1 MLRSSPKRGWH
12 VIPFVGKV
20 NLVEKI
26 ARLARVRLD
35 DVSKLGDSI
44 TLGWR
49 ERGLR
54 EAVKDGENKENV
66 AYFYGNGGGGG
77 APKKPKQ
84 IVKEGLS
91 EYFIYTIE
99 GTESAALMIRRY
111 DQREQPHT
119 QRPTAGP
126 KSF

>member
-1 MLRSSPKRGWH
+1 MVKT
-12 VIPFVGKV
+12 K
-20 NLVEKI
+20 K
-26 ARLARVRLD
+26 
-35 DVSKLGDSI
+35 
-44 TLGWR
+44 TLPTSMAMAA
-49 ERGLR
+49 
-54 EAVKDGENKENV
+54 AV
-66 AYFYGNGGGGG
+66 

-111 DQREQPHT
+111 DQHKQPHT